1 MLNLSTKLDRR
12 KQYTRMVLMDSLV
25 ALLQEKQISTIT
37 IKEICELADINRSTF
52 YAHYSNQYDLLHSIE
67 EKFIQDMMSALE
79 QYNFSKEEEAFLII
93 EKILE
98 FIANNKIIC
107 QVLLDQSTERHFQ
120 KQGTL
125 IIKKFIFN
133 QWIAKN
139 TLDRH
144 QFEYISIFVVGG
156 SVFVIKNWLETGMKE
171 SYQEMAEIINNLINK
186 GLSTMR

>member
-1 MLNLSTKLDRR
+1 MSLKLDRR
-12 KQYTRMVLMDSLV
+12 KQYTRMVLMESLV
-25 ALLQEKQISTIT
+25 SLLQNKQISAIT

-52 YAHYSNQYDLLHSIE
+52 YSHYSNQYDLLNSIE
-67 EKFIQDMMSALE
+67 EKFIDDMMAALK

-98 FIANNKIIC
+98 YISKNKVIC
-107 QVLLDQSTERHFQ
+107 QVLLNQSTEHHFQ

-133 QWIAKN
+133 NWITKEK
-139 TLDRH
+139 LDRH
-144 QFEYISIFVVGG
+144 HFEYMIIFVVGG

-186 GLSTMR
+186 GLSTIR